1 MAKELVTTK
10 HNPITAMG
18 NALAR
23 VHAYPDLSKAVG
35 GLPRTILI
43 CRMLAG
49 ANDSDLLMASVLCF
63 PRVQTFAIALFGD
76 PAGPAYKT
84 HPEKMKRRFYQ
95 DDPGAVGT
103 LIDWR
108 LALPDTPMIAS
119 FDPTCSPSLLQ
130 AVEVLTTD
138 FEVPTDVIFMAARNE
153 GTPGLLKHLQESAA
167 RVIIARPATM
177 TSKFEPSDDLE
188 VPALPQILAA
198 QYASSQRSL
207 RDLVATLP
215 LGSSATFRSSLGK
228 FSSKLEVK
236 LHE

>member
-23 VHAYPDLSKAVG
+23 VHAYPGLSKAAAG
-35 GLPRTILI
+35 MPRTILI
-43 CRMLAG
+43 GRMLAG
-49 ANDSDLLMASVLCF
+49 ANDSDLLMASLLCL
-63 PRVQTFAIALFGD
+63 PRFETFALALFGE
-76 PAGPAYKT
+76 PAGPTFKS
-84 HPEKMKRRFYQ
+84 HPAELKRRFDQ
-95 DDPGAVGT
+95 DDSGAVGT

-119 FDPTCSPSLLQ
+119 FDPTCAASLLE

-138 FEVPTDVIFMAARNE
+138 LEVPTDVIFMAAKNE
-153 GTPGLLKHLQESAA
+153 GTPGLLQHLRESAA
-167 RVIIARPATM
+167 RVILARPATM
-177 TSKFEPSDDLE
+177 SSKFDRPDDLE

-198 QYASSQRSL
+198 EYASSQRSL
-207 RDLVATLP
+207 RDLANDLP
-215 LGSSATFRSSLGK
+215 LGSSAMFRSSLVK

>member
-18 NALAR
+18 NSLAQ
-23 VHAYPDLSKAVG
+23 VYAYPELSKAAG
-35 GLPRTILI
+35 AMPRTILI
-43 CRMLAG
+43 GRILAG
-49 ANDSDLLMASVLCF
+49 ANDSDLLMASVLCL
-63 PRVQTFAIALFGD
+63 PRFETFALALFGE
-76 PAGPAYKT
+76 PAGPTFKS
-84 HPEKMKRRFYQ
+84 HPAEMKRRFDQ
-95 DDPGAVGT
+95 DDLGAVGT

-119 FDPTCSPSLLQ
+119 FDPTCAGSLLQ

-138 FEVPTDVIFMAARNE
+138 LEVPTDVIFMAAKNE
-153 GTPGLLKHLQESAA
+153 GTPALLERLRESAA
-167 RVIIARPATM
+167 RVILAKAAM
-177 TSKFEPSDDLE
+177 MSSKFDRPDDLE

-198 QYASSQRSL
+198 PYASLQGSL
-207 RDLVATLP
+207 RDLVNALP
-215 LGSSATFRSSLGK
+215 LGSSATFRSSLRK